1 MIKRWTLFG
10 ICFLVCSLLC
20 SQTIIEA
27 PQSVDRLKA
36 LRRVSAKYVRSQS
49 KSLTSKSEAAI
60 LEELRELYLKE
71 VKDIVLVPKAKAIDL
86 NETLKGSEAAL
97 NAQMDK
103 DLPVPS
109 EAELEALAEKTY
121 PLYKKGEKVQVAYAS
136 GNPDIPHMVE
146 GYFRGKVGPYIRV
159 GNTAI
164 RLQDIKVVDGNEL
177 ELLKFDKDATEVK
190 RKEFIA
196 AQVEELNQKRSEYS
210 RTKRAEVTSRLVAD
224 AVKKNEN
231 AGYTYLAGEWL
242 STDALLKLA
251 IAQIKE
257 RLDDKVRREAE
268 SAKAA
273 ERNAIDRQV
282 ESLLAAQKVMP
293 PGERLNPEA
302 IMAKQAADEA
312 ARIAA
317 AAKEKADKEAAAAA
331 AAEQKAA
338 EEARA
343 ERAAA
348 EAAAK
353 AKAEEEARL
362 AKQAQ
367 EAKAREDEL
376 ANEAKKQADIKAEKL
391 KKTVIIAVIA
401 AAAGLIIILPIVS
414 TIISRKNKKDPFA
427 KFFEGKGKLQKDF
440 WDAANTNPE
449 HFKYVAYMFPTV
461 QEATMALSKLS
472 YITIDGNGDL
482 HCTRDLQYGVY
493 PHLDGAVCFIGGTN
507 FHYALWREA
516 SAVLPELENA
526 TYFKVSTEPEVKLEL
541 PDLAKLSA
549 DKQVKIEDLGTE
561 DIESETGEFNRL
573 FKYKTESMETALDF
587 LDTLDVNEAGI
598 IIQVQTPEGI
608 VGKDENGVFS
618 LEA

>member
-1 MIKRWTLFG
+1 MIKRWTFFG
-10 ICFLVCSLLC
+10 ICFFVCSLLY
-20 SQTIIEA
+20 SQAIIEA
-27 PQSVDRLKA
+27 PQSVERLKA
-36 LRRVSAKYVRSQS
+36 LRRVSTKYLRSQP

-60 LEELRELYLKE
+60 LEELRGLYLKE
-71 VKDIVLVPKAKAIDL
+71 VKDIVLVPKRAAIDL
-86 NETLKGSEAAL
+86 TETLKGSEAAL
-97 NAQMDK
+97 NAQLDK
-103 DLPVPS
+103 DLPIPS
-109 EAELEALAEKTY
+109 EAELKSLAEKTY
-121 PLYKKGEKVQVAYAS
+121 PLYRTGEKVQVAYAS
-136 GNPDIPHMVE
+136 GNPDIPHMIE

-164 RLQDIKVVDGNEL
+164 RLQDIKVVDGNEM
-177 ELLKFDKDATEVK
+177 ELLKFDKDATELK

-196 AQVEELNQKRSEYS
+196 AHVAELNQKRSEYS
-210 RTKRAEVTSRLVAD
+210 RDKRAEVTSRLVAD
-224 AVKKNEN
+224 AVQKNEN
-231 AGYTYLAGEWL
+231 AGYTYLGGEWL
-242 STDALLKLA
+242 ATDELLKLA
-251 IAQIKE
+251 ITQIKT
-257 RLDDKVRREAE
+257 RLDDKARREAE

-273 ERNAIDRQV
+273 ERNAIDRQI
-282 ESLLAAQKVMP
+282 ESLLAAQQVMP

-302 IMAKQAADEA
+302 IMAKQIADEK

-317 AAKEKADKEAAAAA
+317 AEKEKAEREAAAVA
-331 AAEQKAA
+331 AAEQKAT

-353 AKAEEEARL
+353 AKAEEEAKL

-391 KKTVIIAVIA
+391 KKTVIITVIA
-401 AAAGLIIILPIVS
+401 AVAGLAVIIPIIMAI
-414 TIISRKNKKDPFA
+414 TSRKSKKDPFA
-427 KFFEGKGKLQKDF
+427 KFFEGKGRLQKEF
-440 WDAANTNPE
+440 WDAASADPE

-461 QEATMALSKLS
+461 QEATTALSKLS
-472 YITIDGNGDL
+472 YITLDGHGDL
-482 HCTRDLQYGVY
+482 HCTRDLRYGVY

-549 DKQVKIEDLGTE
+549 DKHVKIEDLGTE
-561 DIESETGEFNRL
+561 DIASETGEFNRL

-587 LDTLDVNEAGI
+587 LDTFDINEAGI
-598 IIQVQTPEGI
+598 IIHVQTPEGI

-618 LEA
+618 LEG